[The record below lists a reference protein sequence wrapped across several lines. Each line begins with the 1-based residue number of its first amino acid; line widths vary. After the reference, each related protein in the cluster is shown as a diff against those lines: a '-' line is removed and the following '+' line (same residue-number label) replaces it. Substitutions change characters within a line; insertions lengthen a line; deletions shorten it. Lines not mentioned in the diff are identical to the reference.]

1 MPPVPVAGSLVEFE
15 DGETTEKHLALF
27 GVPGCF
33 RVPLRT
39 RREGLFGEYMKKQ
52 NETKNT
58 AQTMVALFHV
68 PARVALALQH
78 GDGNL
83 ADWCAELLGA
93 GWETD
98 MESAESA
105 KWAAAVRKKFGCTE
119 EDGESIVGLCVGFVE
134 GGGNEE
140 NAICAALVPPVEE
153 RNKQMEVT
161 GEAVARELCR
171 DVLGRASFADDPA
184 VPSAGDLYAIHQA
197 KHARSNFGDALV
209 SLADVAASLV
219 GHVPDETPEG
229 ARFVAAT
236 RAFIDAARWF
246 SHEQHEISSAVGG
259 VIYEGMN
266 NAAAAAAE

>member
-58 AQTMVALFHV
+58 AKTMVALFHV

-105 KWAAAVRKKFGCTE
+105 KWAAAVRKKFGAVP
-119 EDGESIVGLCVGFVE
+119 EDGESIVGLGAGFVDA
-134 GGGNEE
+134 GSNEE
-140 NAICAALVPPVEE
+140 TAIRAAFAPPVKE
-153 RNKQMEVT
+153 RNKLIKQT
-161 GEAVARELCR
+161 GEEVARKLCN
-171 DVLGRASFADDPA
+171 DVLGRSSFIEDKDGPA
-184 VPSAGDLYAIHQA
+184 PGTLGAVWKERDKRLAVG
-197 KHARSNFGDALV
+197 FALCH
-209 SLADVAASLV
+209 LAQTAASLIDLL
-219 GHVPDETPEG
+219 PQETPE
-229 ARFVAAT
+229 AVRFKAVVQ
-236 RAFIDAARWF
+236 AFIDAEKWFAR
-246 SHEQHEISSAVGG
+246 EQVAVMHSVEPVLFEG
-259 VIYEGMN
+259 VY
-266 NAAAAAAE
+266 NAAAAE